1 MRIRLS
7 RGVNPSS
14 REGESQT
21 GDWMAVSFDSLALCD
36 GCCGSP
42 GL

>member
-1 MRIRLS
+1 MPEQARHYMLVPQVKEVS

-21 GDWMAVSFDSLALCD
+21 GDWMA
-36 GCCGSP
+36 
-42 GL
+42 GLLL